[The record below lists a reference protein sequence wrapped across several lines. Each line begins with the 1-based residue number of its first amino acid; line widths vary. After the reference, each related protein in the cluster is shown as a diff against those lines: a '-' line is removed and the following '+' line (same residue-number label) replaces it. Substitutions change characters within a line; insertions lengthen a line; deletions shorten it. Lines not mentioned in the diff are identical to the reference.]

1 MEADTFHNKMMRP
14 QTEFV
19 TLYCEMKI
27 DAEPQSAEELVPVLN
42 QRIQEMSLVI
52 EKLQKNVDFLNKEMV
67 KQN

>member
-27 DAEPQSAEELVPVLN
+27 DAEPQ
-42 QRIQEMSLVI
+42 
-52 EKLQKNVDFLNKEMV
+52 
-67 KQN
+67 